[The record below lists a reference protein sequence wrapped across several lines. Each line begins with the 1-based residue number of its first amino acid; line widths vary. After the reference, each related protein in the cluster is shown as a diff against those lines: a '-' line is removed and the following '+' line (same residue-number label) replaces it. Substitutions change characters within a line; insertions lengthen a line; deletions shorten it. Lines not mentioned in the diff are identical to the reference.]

1 MNEGF
6 LGLLGNSGAGMS
18 MAPTADFSSGLLDLG
33 GITSGLTSGFDLGGG
48 LLNSGFMNNMATPQ
62 MSFGAP
68 DLGQLGTTNFGN
80 NITNQG
86 GGLMDSLFGKSGL
99 LSQENMANIKPLMSM
114 GSGLYKTLLAKNM
127 INEQI
132 KNSKQAREIA
142 ADEQARQK
150 DFINTTRKTFGNSSG
165 ATSNYYSA

>member
-6 LGLLGNSGAGMS
+6 LGLLGNSGSSMS
-18 MAPTADFSSGLLDLG
+18 MAPMADFSSGLMDFG
-33 GITSGLTSGFDLGGG
+33 GITSGFDLGNG
-48 LLNSGFMNNMATPQ
+48 LLNSGFMNSMATPQ

-80 NITNQG
+80 TMTEQS
-86 GGLMDSLFGKSGL
+86 GGLMDNLFGKSGL

-114 GSGLYKTLLAKNM
+114 GSGLYQTLLAKNM

-132 KNSKQAREIA
+132 KNSKQAREMA
-142 ADEQARQK
+142 ADEQNRKK
-150 DFINTTRKTFGNSSG
+150 DFIDTTRKTFGGSSG